1 VKAQAAHERMAELK
15 TNFNTLARAMKPALS
30 ELADRTI
37 KKLTDEPDLAEKAP
51 EAAEIRRF
59 LDSRLGET
67 IRSID
72 QERDLKVANAK
83 EMFRKN
89 IEVTKVAALVST
101 TMPLLDLPWLNFISE
116 QDTGGRV

>member
-1 VKAQAAHERMAELK
+1 VKAQAAHERIAELK
-15 TNFNTLARAMKPALS
+15 VNFNTLARAMKPALS

-37 KKLTDEPDLAEKAP
+37 KKLTDEPELAEMAP
-51 EAAEIRRF
+51 EAAEIHIF

-67 IRSID
+67 IRFID

-89 IEVTKVAALVST
+89 IEVTKAAAVVSKT
-101 TMPLLDLPWLNFISE
+101 TPLLDLL
-116 QDTGGRV
+116 